1 MTVEAD
7 FLRRLPCV
15 VIVGLASS
23 AVREAADRVR
33 TALTSE
39 GIEFSWPRQRI
50 VVTLSPTD
58 LRKQGTHY
66 DLPIAV
72 AIFAGAMPGTCKE
85 ELLEETAL
93 LGSLALDGRV
103 QSVRSVVAM
112 VEAARDAGAS
122 RVIVPLSNLVE
133 AQVVKDI
140 EVVGVDHLREVTDWL
155 LGRPLPMY
163 LATPQAQV
171 REELC
176 MSDIRGMAT
185 ARRAVE
191 VAAAGGHS
199 LLLVGSPGSGKTM
212 LAARVPSIL
221 PPLTEAGAL
230 EVTRI
235 RSAVGLQDPTDLDL
249 LGAEEPP
256 SRTGDTGGD
265 SGTPDTGDSGTDSGD
280 AE

>member
-1 MTVEAD
+1 
-7 FLRRLPCV
+7 
-15 VIVGLASS
+15 
-23 AVREAADRVR
+23 
-33 TALTSE
+33 
-39 GIEFSWPRQRI
+39 
-50 VVTLSPTD
+50 
-58 LRKQGTHY
+58 
-66 DLPIAV
+66 
-72 AIFAGAMPGTCKE
+72 
-85 ELLEETAL
+85 
-93 LGSLALDGRV
+93 
-103 QSVRSVVAM
+103 
-112 VEAARDAGAS
+112 
-122 RVIVPLSNLVE
+122 
-133 AQVVKDI
+133 
-140 EVVGVDHLREVTDWL
+140 TDWL